1 MRCIVFCDGEWWKE
15 LFPDHLEVLLNPD
28 LQNEIRAEDV
38 LFDLREDAWDLPLYE
53 RFQGPVFIH
62 SVTQTLAEKKAPD
75 HWIRLNAWPGMLG
88 RPALEA
94 AAHPQVRHQAEEV
107 AAVLG
112 KKMIWVDDIPGL
124 VTPRTLVMIINEAAC
139 ALEEGVSNQD
149 SIDIA
154 MKLGTNYPKGPFEW
168 AEAIGWQRISKLQ
181 QVLAANDPIYQ
192 PANSIPV

>member
-1 MRCIVFCDGEWWKE
+1 
-15 LFPDHLEVLLNPD
+15 
-28 LQNEIRAEDV
+28 
-38 LFDLREDAWDLPLYE
+38 
-53 RFQGPVFIH
+53 
-62 SVTQTLAEKKAPD
+62 
-75 HWIRLNAWPGMLG
+75 MLG

-94 AAHPQVRHQAEEV
+94 AAHPRVRQQAEEM
-107 AAVLG
+107 AALLG
-112 KKMIWVDDIPGL
+112 KKMIWVDDIPGM

-168 AEAIGWQRISKLQ
+168 AEAIGWQRIRKLQ